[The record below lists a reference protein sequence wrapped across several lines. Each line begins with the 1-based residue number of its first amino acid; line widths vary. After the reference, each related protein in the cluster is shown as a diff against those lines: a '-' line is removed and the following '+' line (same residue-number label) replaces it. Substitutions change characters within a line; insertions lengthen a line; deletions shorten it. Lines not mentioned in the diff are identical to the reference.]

1 MNMSYI
7 SDIVYIQQWLTRNI
21 AITEVQATAKE
32 RTQYA
37 FYDGTGFQF
46 WEIIEIQWDGKRNWG
61 EESFNT
67 IENTNCFSFIQ
78 HTPGRAFVFEN
89 WFFIDLA

>member
-1 MNMSYI
+1 MSYI

-46 WEIIEIQWDGKRNWG
+46 
-61 EESFNT
+61 
-67 IENTNCFSFIQ
+67 
-78 HTPGRAFVFEN
+78 
-89 WFFIDLA
+89 